1 MTVVFSTCWYPFK
14 AKFNTQVYQTW
25 IDHFISNVE
34 SFYLVIYTSQ
44 EGIPFLTNAQGN
56 PRIRIVVK
64 PLEEFRQ
71 YCHKDKWI
79 ENHAKNIWLNQKV
92 GWEVSVLWAEKVHFV
107 KETIQQG
114 FFVEA
119 NPSWYGWCDIG
130 YFRPQSGG
138 CLTAP
143 QIRAWPDPQKLAAL
157 DPSKIHYALV
167 NPYIIDIVNCIK
179 NTDPHTGLPQPP
191 IPPNQVSIAG
201 GFFLTT
207 TENLEHWATRFDQRL
222 AQYFQHGALVKDDQI
237 IIIDCILSDPIRFQ
251 LHREETPGYDN
262 WFMFQRL
269 LM

>member
-1 MTVVFSTCWYPFK
+1 
-14 AKFNTQVYQTW
+14 
-25 IDHFISNVE
+25 
-34 SFYLVIYTSQ
+34 
-44 EGIPFLTNAQGN
+44 
-56 PRIRIVVK
+56 VK

-92 GWEVSVLWAEKVHFV
+92 GWEVSVLWSEKVHFV
-107 KETIQQG
+107 KDTVQQG

-138 CLTAP
+138 CLTAS
-143 QIRAWPDPQKLAAL
+143 QIKAWPNPQKLAAL

-167 NPYIIDIVNCIK
+167 NPYIINIVNCIK
-179 NTDPHTGLPQPP
+179 ETDPHTGIPN
-191 IPPNQVSIAG
+191 IPPDQVSIAG

-207 TENLEHWATRFDQRL
+207 TENLEYWVRIFDERL

-237 IIIDCILSDPIRFQ
+237 IIIDCILSNPTRFQ
-251 LHREETPGYDN
+251 LHREDTPGYDN

-269 LM
+269 LS